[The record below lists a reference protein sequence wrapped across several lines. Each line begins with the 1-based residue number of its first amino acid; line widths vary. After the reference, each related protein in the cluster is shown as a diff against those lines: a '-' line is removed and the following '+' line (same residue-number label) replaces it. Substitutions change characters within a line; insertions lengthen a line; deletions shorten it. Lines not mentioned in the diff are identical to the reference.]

1 MSMPLT
7 KYQKEHKVFVS
18 SKEKPILEQF
28 LADKKDMFKNHIFL
42 SHEDLRDTWR
52 SRHTKL
58 LKERWPNISTQKI
71 SQLCRCK
78 RGFWRDLFL
87 ANNAV
92 VPLDLTPHNILFLW
106 CYACAMQF
114 GDSNV
119 TISQTKIAGRK
130 TIKEMKRK
138 DGSIK
143 ERMERKAVELLEKF
157 DDISS
162 NEKATL
168 KLLVSGILNCIEL
181 KIFPLQTLSHA
192 ARSMCTDEEWQRLSK
207 KTRLTIDK
215 QEEVEIRYVA
225 SVIDKV
231 LSQHKDMSSGGV
243 LFDLKSTTMALLK
256 QMTKETLLLFE
267 ECQFN
272 QTRHTILEIYKY
284 FVLHIPLWKK
294 NVAQEDEYVSRV
306 KEVLNLVFY
315 DTSIVF
321 ASGETGANCTKV
333 FRHYLEGKFGSCF
346 LRDSSLETV
355 TSSTPSSSST
365 PLPVGVAI
373 AENEEGHVEIYF
385 NKKPYIKNLK
395 ARKIDIRVL
404 KDKKEEEEKKE
415 EEKKEEEEE
424 ELVCMDWCGPKGYTY
439 SLTKREGVLVANAV
453 DELELPEDLDALSK
467 LEETLI
473 ALFKWKKHVV
483 ALNNKA
489 KSKTPSSAVSS
500 PIFHSPLQ

>member
-1 MSMPLT
+1 
-7 KYQKEHKVFVS
+7 
-18 SKEKPILEQF
+18 
-28 LADKKDMFKNHIFL
+28 
-42 SHEDLRDTWR
+42 
-52 SRHTKL
+52 
-58 LKERWPNISTQKI
+58 
-71 SQLCRCK
+71 
-78 RGFWRDLFL
+78 
-87 ANNAV
+87 
-92 VPLDLTPHNILFLW
+92 
-106 CYACAMQF
+106 
-114 GDSNV
+114 
-119 TISQTKIAGRK
+119 
-130 TIKEMKRK
+130 
-138 DGSIK
+138 
-143 ERMERKAVELLEKF
+143 
-157 DDISS
+157 
-162 NEKATL
+162 
-168 KLLVSGILNCIEL
+168 
-181 KIFPLQTLSHA
+181 
-192 ARSMCTDEEWQRLSK
+192 
-207 KTRLTIDK
+207 
-215 QEEVEIRYVA
+215 
-225 SVIDKV
+225 
-231 LSQHKDMSSGGV
+231 MSSGGV
-243 LFDLKSTTMALLK
+243 LFDLKSTTMALFK
-256 QMTKETLLLFE
+256 QMSKETLLLFE

-321 ASGETGANCTKV
+321 ASGETGADYTKV
-333 FRHYLEGKFGSCF
+333 FRHYLEGKFGSRF

-404 KDKKEEEEKKE
+404 KDKVFGLELSCIEFKINEQDMIKNQAKSLRLNKCVMHALKQHDVFVDRREEKKE
-415 EEKKEEEEE
+415 EEKEEEE

-453 DELELPEDLDALSK
+453 DELELPEDFDALSK